1 MMKCAIGFT
10 NLGPYH
16 LARLRALAS
25 ALGGAGGEA
34 IAIETAGGERKYPWS
49 RSEGGEPFRRITLF
63 PDRALES
70 LEGRACR
77 GAMVAALERERPD
90 AVAVAGY
97 VRPECLAA
105 LAWARR
111 RRKVALL
118 LCESQEIDHPRA
130 WWKEAIKGRR
140 VRRFGGAVAGGPP
153 HRDYLVKLGMPAG
166 RIALGYDVVDNDA
179 FADRAAEVRRDP
191 DSRRGLP
198 GRPYFLSVSRFVPE
212 KNLVRLVRAYAAYR
226 ALAAGGEPWELVLV
240 GDGPAAGEVEA
251 AIAAAGVGAWVH
263 RPGFLQED
271 GVIRWMAHAGA
282 LVLPSISEPWGLV
295 GNEGAACGLPLLISR
310 RAGCASTLV
319 REGITGSTF
328 DPFDEGEIADALCRM
343 ASQPEPGRAGMG
355 RAASELVREWGPERF
370 ASGVIEAARLAGV
383 PRIGASPL
391 VAGDRR

>member
-1 MMKCAIGFT
+1 MKCAISFT

-16 LARLRALAS
+16 LARLRALAA
-25 ALGGAGGEA
+25 ALGPAGGGA

-49 RSEGGEPFRRITLF
+49 RREGDEPFRRVTLF
-63 PDRALES
+63 PDRALEA
-70 LEGRACR
+70 LEKRACR
-77 GAMVAALERERPD
+77 EAMIATLERERPD
-90 AVAVAGY
+90 VVAVAGY

-105 LAWARR
+105 LGWARR
-111 RRKVALL
+111 RRKAALL
-118 LCESQEIDHPRA
+118 LCESQEIDHPRI

-179 FADRAAEVRRDP
+179 FADRAAEVRRDAG
-191 DSRRGLP
+191 SRSGLP
-198 GRPYFLSVSRFVPE
+198 DRPYFLSVCRFVPE
-212 KNLVRLVRAYAAYR
+212 KNLGRLVRAYAAYR
-226 ALAAGGEPWELVLV
+226 ALAPGGEPWDLVLV
-240 GDGPAAGEVEA
+240 GDGPGSAELDAT
-251 AIAAAGVGAWVH
+251 IAAAGVGARVH

-319 REGITGSTF
+319 REGVTGLTF
-328 DPFDEGEIADALCRM
+328 DPFDEGEIADALARM
-343 ASQPEPGRAGMG
+343 ASQPESGRAGMG
-355 RAASELVREWGPERF
+355 RAASELVREWGPGRF
-370 ASGVIEAARLAGV
+370 AAGVIEAARHAGA
-383 PRIGASPL
+383 PRIGAAP
-391 VAGDRR
+391 VAAGDRR